1 MGKLDGKTVL
11 ITGAARGQGRTHAI
25 TLAEEGADI
34 IVLDICAPIDTLSY
48 PLATRA
54 DLAETVRSVEALGRR
69 AIGVVADVR
78 DSVRLRQAVAE
89 GIEALGDIDIV
100 IANAGVAGHGNDH
113 HDQEQLFRDVVD
125 VNLRGVWNTVQAV
138 APRMIEREA
147 KGCFVLVCS
156 AHGLSGGGGNGTAG
170 VDAYIASKHGVV
182 GLMRDFAHWLA
193 PHSIRVNTIH
203 PTGVATD
210 MVMNESVQRFLN
222 SEPRIANE
230 MRNLMP
236 VPVVEAEDVSR
247 AIAWLVSDDA
257 RYVTG
262 VTLPVDAGCLTP

>member
-11 ITGAARGQGRTHAI
+11 ITGAARGQGRSHAT
-25 TLAEEGADI
+25 TLAAEGADI
-34 IVLDICAPIDTLSY
+34 IAIDICAPIDTLAY
-48 PLATRA
+48 PLATPD
-54 DLAETVRSVEALGRR
+54 DLAETVRSVEAVGGR
-69 AIGVVADVR
+69 AIGLVADVR
-78 DSVRLRQAVAE
+78 DSKRLREAVAE
-89 GIEALGDIDIV
+89 GIAALGEIDVV
-100 IANAGVAGHGNDH
+100 IANAGVAGHGNTH
-113 HDQEQLFRDVVD
+113 PDQEQLFRDVVD

-138 APRMIEREA
+138 APRMIELGTS
-147 KGCFVLVCS
+147 GCLVLVCS

-210 MVMNESVQRFLN
+210 MVMNDSVQSFLN